1 MKKGRIKRELKS
13 SLFLIKKII
22 CYLLIIALSIIGL
35 IDLITL
41 IKGFINGWL

>member
-1 MKKGRIKRELKS
+1 MKKGRFKRGLKC

-22 CYLLIIALSIIGL
+22 CYVLIIALSIIGF